1 MMLYMLMKLKLQI
14 RKEKTKLKIEKH
26 NIIQCVGIVLLAL
39 ILIIMGYTIKSKQ
52 EQIEA
57 LESAN
62 TSLQTYCS
70 ELRTANEELAYA
82 ITDIK
87 ENITNNKELEVL
99 RVQSIIEPLKEI
111 DKRAWFILYKS
122 IQEEYDDYL
131 DSPESIYDYFTDE
144 QIVMMQKCIETETY
158 QCSFEA
164 KVNVACVILNRV
176 EHDEYPT
183 DPVEIITSKN
193 QFAYSRNNIT
203 EDTILALEYAFMI
216 EDTTNGCIAF
226 RSDCSPNEWNGWAK
240 QFTDESGHTFYK

>member
-1 MMLYMLMKLKLQI
+1 MKI
-14 RKEKTKLKIEKH
+14 KEYRVIEC
-26 NIIQCVGIVLLAL
+26 IIQCVGIVLLAL

-52 EQIEA
+52 EQIEY

-226 RSDCSPNEWNGWAK
+226 RSDCSPDTWYGWTK
-240 QFTDESGHTFYK
+240 QFTDDSGHTFYK

>member
-1 MMLYMLMKLKLQI
+1 M
-14 RKEKTKLKIEKH
+14 KIEKY

-39 ILIIMGYTIKSKQ
+39 ILMIMGYTIKSKQ

-122 IQEEYDDYL
+122 IETKE
-131 DSPESIYDYFTDE
+131 PIYNHFTDE
-144 QIVMMQKCIETETY
+144 QIKMMQKCIETET
-158 QCSFEA
+158 FEA
-164 KVNVACVILNRV
+164 DFDSKVNVACVILNRV
-176 EHDEYPT
+176 EHDLYPT
-183 DPVEIITSKN
+183 DPIEIITEKN
-193 QFAYSRNNIT
+193 QFSYGRNKIT
-203 EDTILALEYAFMI
+203 EDTILALEYAYY

-226 RSDCSPNEWNGWAK
+226 RSDCSPNEWNGWTK

>member
-1 MMLYMLMKLKLQI
+1 MKI
-14 RKEKTKLKIEKH
+14 DKH

-39 ILIIMGYTIKSKQ
+39 IFMIMGYTIKSKQ

-62 TSLQTYCS
+62 TSLQIYCI
-70 ELRTANEELAYA
+70 ELETANEELVEA
-82 ITDIK
+82 IMTAR
-87 ENITNNKELEVL
+87 ENAINNKYEEIL
-99 RVQSIIEPLKEI
+99 RLQTIIETIKDDNKEI
-111 DKRAWFILYKS
+111 WFILYKTM
-122 IQEEYDDYL
+122 QEEYNDYL
-131 DSPESIYDYFTDE
+131 DQSESVYDYFTEE
-144 QIVMMQKCIETETY
+144 QIAIMQRCIETETY

-183 DPVEIITSKN
+183 DPVEIITAKN
-193 QFAYSRNNIT
+193 QFSYSRNDIT

-226 RSDCSPNEWNGWAK
+226 RSDCSPDTWNGWEK

>member
-1 MMLYMLMKLKLQI
+1 MKI
-14 RKEKTKLKIEKH
+14 DKH

-39 ILIIMGYTIKSKQ
+39 ILMIMGYTIKSKQ

-62 TSLQTYCS
+62 TSLQIYCI
-70 ELRTANEELAYA
+70 ELETANEELAYA

-122 IQEEYDDYL
+122 IQEEYDDYI
-131 DSPESIYDYFTDE
+131 DPSESIYDYFTDE
-144 QIVMMQKCIETETY
+144 QIVMMQKCVETETY

-164 KVNVACVILNRV
+164 KINVACVILNRV

-183 DPVEIITSKN
+183 DPVEIITAKN
-193 QFAYSRNNIT
+193 QFSYSRNDIT
-203 EDTILALEYAFMI
+203 EDTILALEYAFSI
-216 EDTTNGCIAF
+216 EDTTDGCIAF

>member
-1 MMLYMLMKLKLQI
+1 MKI
-14 RKEKTKLKIEKH
+14 DKH

-52 EQIEA
+52 EQIEY

-226 RSDCSPNEWNGWAK
+226 RSDCSPDTWYGWTK
-240 QFTDESGHTFYK
+240 QFTDDSGHTFYK

>member
-1 MMLYMLMKLKLQI
+1 MKI
-14 RKEKTKLKIEKH
+14 DKH

-39 ILIIMGYTIKSKQ
+39 ILMIMGYTIKSKQ

-226 RSDCSPNEWNGWAK
+226 RSDCSPDTWYGWTK

>member
-39 ILIIMGYTIKSKQ
+39 ILMIMGYTIKSKQ

-70 ELRTANEELAYA
+70 ELKTANEELAYA

-131 DSPESIYDYFTDE
+131 DSSESIYDYFTDE

-164 KVNVACVILNRV
+164 KVNVACVIINRV

-216 EDTTNGCIAF
+216 EDTTDGCIAF
-226 RSDCSPNEWNGWAK
+226 RSDCSPDTWYNWTK

>member
-1 MMLYMLMKLKLQI
+1 M
-14 RKEKTKLKIEKH
+14 KIEKH

-39 ILIIMGYTIKSKQ
+39 ILIIMCYTIKSKQ

-57 LESAN
+57 LESSN

-70 ELRTANEELAYA
+70 ELEMGGETLLYESKEE
-82 ITDIK
+82 
-87 ENITNNKELEVL
+87 EVF
-99 RVQSIIEPLKEI
+99 RFQDMISQLKET

-122 IQEEYDDYL
+122 MQEEYSDYL
-131 DSPESIYDYFTDE
+131 DPCESIYDYFTDE
-144 QIVMMQKCIETETY
+144 QITMMQKCIETEAFD
-158 QCSFEA
+158 CSFNA

-176 EHDEYPT
+176 EHDQFPT
-183 DPVEIITSKN
+183 DPVEIITGKN
-193 QFAYSRNNIT
+193 QFSYGRNNIT

-226 RSDCSPNEWNGWAK
+226 RSDSSPDTWNGWTK

>member
-1 MMLYMLMKLKLQI
+1 MKI
-14 RKEKTKLKIEKH
+14 DKH

-52 EQIEA
+52 EQIEY

-62 TSLQTYCS
+62 TSLQTHCS
-70 ELRTANEELAYA
+70 ELKTANEELAYA

-226 RSDCSPNEWNGWAK
+226 RSDCSPNEWNGWTK

>member
-1 MMLYMLMKLKLQI
+1 MKI
-14 RKEKTKLKIEKH
+14 DKH

-39 ILIIMGYTIKSKQ
+39 ILIIMCYTIKSKQ
-52 EQIEA
+52 EQIKV

-70 ELRTANEELAYA
+70 ELRIANEELAYA

-99 RVQSIIEPLKEI
+99 RVQSIIEPLKET
-111 DKRAWFILYKS
+111 DKKTWFILYKS
-122 IQEEYDDYL
+122 MQEEYDDYL

-144 QIVMMQKCIETETY
+144 QIVMMQKCVETETY

-226 RSDCSPNEWNGWAK
+226 RSDCSPDTWCGWTK
-240 QFTDESGHTFYK
+240 QFTDDSGHTFYK

>member
-1 MMLYMLMKLKLQI
+1 MKI
-14 RKEKTKLKIEKH
+14 DKH

-39 ILIIMGYTIKSKQ
+39 IFMIMGYTIKSKQ

-226 RSDCSPNEWNGWAK
+226 RSDCSPNEWNGWTK

>member
-1 MMLYMLMKLKLQI
+1 MKI
-14 RKEKTKLKIEKH
+14 DKH
-26 NIIQCVGIVLLAL
+26 NIIQCIGIVLLAL

-52 EQIEA
+52 EQIEY

-111 DKRAWFILYKS
+111 DNRAWFILYKS
-122 IQEEYDDYL
+122 TQEEYDDYL

-226 RSDCSPNEWNGWAK
+226 RSDCSPNEWNGWTK
-240 QFTDESGHTFYK
+240 QFTDDSGHTFYK